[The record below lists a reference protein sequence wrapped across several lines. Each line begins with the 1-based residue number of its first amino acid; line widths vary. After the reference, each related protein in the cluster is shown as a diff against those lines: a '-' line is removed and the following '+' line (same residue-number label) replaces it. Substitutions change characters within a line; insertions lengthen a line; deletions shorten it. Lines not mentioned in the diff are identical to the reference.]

1 MRRTRLWLPPIA
13 LLAVYSSGCDCGG
26 SRVRQDWADLAA
38 SPNPVDFGD
47 VPAST
52 AKTLDVTLTNRGTA
66 AVFLQAMTIS
76 ENPEEFTLLLPT
88 ELNMPYSIPPGGQVV
103 FQIRYSPRPL
113 SDPAQYP
120 QDDEGTLHIQ
130 STDRDAPEYDLPLIG
145 REVRPI
151 LELDPVPVAFA
162 STRVKQTSPATLT
175 ITHTGSVPDT
185 VNITTI
191 AVTDTGDGDFSIQD
205 HEALPIV
212 MTPGKSTS
220 VHLLYTPQDRH
231 PSDSG
236 TLTVESTA
244 ASQEHMEIALD
255 GSSHAP
261 RIELSTEAINFG
273 TVTQGSN
280 PTLSFFIRSTGDDP
294 LIIRSMTQS
303 SAESPKFALMPA
315 TIADP
320 IPAGAQVE
328 VRVTYN
334 ADDKGDDHNRITIL
348 HDDPLERVKTVELS
362 GRTPCPDID
371 VEPDFVS
378 FQLARE
384 SHTQTVDIR
393 FYNLGDEELRL
404 TSMQFD
410 NPRGSFS
417 LENQPGLPATVPAS
431 PNFPC
436 QKPDCPFAAV
446 TLRFS
451 KDTPTVDDTCSLIVG
466 SDDPD
471 EASVTITA
479 VGSYTP

>member
-1 MRRTRLWLPPIA
+1 MRRTWPWLLLIA
-13 LLAVYSSGCDCGG
+13 LFAFDSIGCDCGG

-52 AKTLDVTLTNRGTA
+52 SKTLDVTLSNRGTA
-66 AVFLQAMTIS
+66 AVFLQAMAIS
-76 ENPEEFTLLLPT
+76 ENPDEFELILPPQLT
-88 ELNMPYSIPPGGQVV
+88 MPYSISPGSQVI
-103 FQIRYSPRPL
+103 FQIRYSPEPL
-113 SDPAQYP
+113 GDPMQYP

-151 LELDPVPVAFA
+151 LQLDPVPVAFA

-175 ITHTGSVPDT
+175 ITHTGSVPDP

-191 AVTDTGDGDFSIQD
+191 AVTDNGGGDFSIQD
-205 HEALPIV
+205 HENLPIV

-231 PSDSG
+231 ASDSG
-236 TLTVESTA
+236 VLTVESTA
-244 ASQEHMEIALD
+244 SSQEHMEVGLT
-255 GSSHAP
+255 GSAHAP
-261 RIELSTEAINFG
+261 HIELSTGAINFG

-280 PTLSFFIRSTGDDP
+280 PTLSFVIRSTGDDP
-294 LIIRSMTQS
+294 IQIISMTQS
-303 SAESPKFALMPA
+303 SSESPKFVLQPESVP
-315 TIADP
+315 DP
-320 IPAGAQVE
+320 IPPGSQVE
-328 VRVTYN
+328 VRVTYQ
-334 ADDKGDDHNRITIL
+334 ADDKGDDHNRITIM
-348 HDDPLERVKTVELS
+348 HDDPLERVKIVELS

-410 NPRGSFS
+410 NPDGSFS
-417 LENQPGLPATVPAS
+417 LENQPGLPATVPPSA
-431 PNFPC
+431 NLPC
-436 QKPDCPFAAV
+436 QKPDCPFVSV
-446 TLRFS
+446 TLRFT
-451 KDTPTVDDTCSLIVG
+451 KDTPTVDDTCSLIVA